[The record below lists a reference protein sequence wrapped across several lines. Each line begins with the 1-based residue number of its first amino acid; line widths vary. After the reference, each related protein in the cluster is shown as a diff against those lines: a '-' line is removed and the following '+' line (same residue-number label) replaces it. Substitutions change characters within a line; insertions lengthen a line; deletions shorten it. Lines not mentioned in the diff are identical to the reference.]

1 MTKRELSQI
10 YYLNREIEMQQRQI
24 DDLEAHLQGL
34 KLATTVSGS
43 NPEFPFTKQIF
54 RVGGATMNGRY
65 VETYEKIIELRALIR
80 INQERCT
87 REYNRLIQEI
97 NSISDSL
104 MRQILTY
111 RYISCFPWVQV
122 AAHIGGGNTADS
134 VRKAHDRFL
143 EQSLQHS
150 AAG

>member
-1 MTKRELSQI
+1 MTKHELSQI

-24 DDLEAHLQGL
+24 NDLEARLQDF

-43 NPEFPFTKQIF
+43 SPEFPFTKHIF
-54 RVGGATMNGRY
+54 KIGGAEMNGRY
-65 VETYEKIIELRALIR
+65 AETYEKIIELRALIQF
-80 INQERCT
+80 NKERCT
-87 REYNRLIQEI
+87 REYDRLIREI
-97 NSISDSL
+97 NSVSDSL

-111 RYISCFPWVQV
+111 RYINCFPWAQV

-143 EQSLQHS
+143 EQSIQRS